1 LRVDLRVAIDL
12 ARRGEEEAGTL
23 ELREP
28 ERVVRPVGADLQGG
42 QRHPEVVV
50 GARERGEVV
59 DEVDRFGDEDRLRDV
74 VVDERERVVADV
86 LDVRKRTADEVV
98 DADDAMPALE
108 QVVAQM
114 RAQEPGTA
122 GN

>member
-1 LRVDLRVAIDL
+1 
-12 ARRGEEEAGTL
+12 
-23 ELREP
+23 
-28 ERVVRPVGADLQGG
+28 
-42 QRHPEVVV
+42 
-50 GARERGEVV
+50 
-59 DEVDRFGDEDRLRDV
+59 